1 MKILDVGDVTL
12 DSNELKTLS
21 QIKNENV
28 LKYLEV
34 TNIEILTNKHSII
47 ITECCEVKDTNK
59 SNIYFKPVIIKTF
72 SIIERVI

>member
-12 DSNELKTLS
+12 DNKDLKTLS

-59 SNIYFKPVIIKTF
+59 SNMYLNRSLLNRFRLLK
-72 SIIERVI
+72 E